1 MIIVGD
7 IACPT
12 EALSKQLKNLF
23 DSNASIFKE
32 QSIVL
37 NLEGL
42 LGEEELLLTTV
53 PVLYSHS
60 SFLNSL
66 EHFSSVTACLANNH
80 ILDLPENFAATTKLL
95 AEKHINYGGAAN
107 TKEQAHAPIYCKD
120 GAQDVIVFNEC
131 WDFLLYNQT
140 NPTAGVYIATLQF
153 DTLVKR
159 VQNAKVEN
167 KNATII
173 VYVHWS
179 LDFET
184 LPYPMYRQL
193 AQALI
198 DAGCNVV
205 VGCHSHCVQ
214 GGEAYNNGYIV
225 YGLGNFFLP
234 NRVFANGS
242 LKAPALAAMQLVL
255 EYDIA
260 KNTATCHWFKYA
272 FNNNQHTID
281 FVASNPFNDC
291 SILKKYSPY
300 QSMSESEYVPFFKNN
315 RRKKILIPLFKSYHN
330 SAWLV
335 LQTKALKTRAT
346 IARVMA
352 KLNLIKWGS

>member
-12 EALSKQLKNLF
+12 AALSKQLQKVFLDN
-23 DSNASIFKE
+23 SAIFNQ

-37 NLEGL
+37 NFEGL
-42 LGEEELLLTTV
+42 IADEEMLAAKE
-53 PVLYSHS
+53 PVLYNHATTLDAFS
-60 SFLNSL
+60 SFSA
-66 EHFSSVTACLANNH
+66 VTACLANNH
-80 ILDLPENFAATTKLL
+80 ILDLPANFAATTKLL
-95 AEKHINYGGAAN
+95 SDKKIQYGGAAN
-107 TKEQAHAPIYCKD
+107 TKEQAHTPIYCKD
-120 GAQDVIVFNEC
+120 GSHNVIVFNEC

-159 VQNAKVEN
+159 VQKAKQDHV
-167 KNATII
+167 NATII

-255 EYDIA
+255 EYDIT